1 MNTHLETGRTT
12 HTEAEAAHG
21 PAPRDGLVMRDVT
34 MLLGDG
40 DDTVHALDGVHL
52 TVAAGEFAAVVGPSG
67 SGKSSLLA
75 VAGGL
80 AVPDSGTVTIA
91 GRPMPASRR
100 ARTALRRDLVGFVFQ
115 SGNLLPALTSLDQ
128 LRLPARFAS
137 RGAAHR
143 DPMELL
149 TEVGMEGKA
158 DRRPDQLSGGER
170 QRVGIARALITRP
183 RLLLVDEPT
192 AALDQARSHDIVKML
207 ARETVRHGVATV
219 MVTHDTEVLRY
230 CDSVY
235 EMMDGALSKK

>member
-1 MNTHLETGRTT
+1 MNAHPETTR
-12 HTEAEAAHG
+12 HAAAESDYG
-21 PAPRDGLVMRDVT
+21 PAQQDGLAMRDVT

-40 DDTVHALDGVHL
+40 DDTVRALDGVHL
-52 TVAAGEFAAVVGPSG
+52 TVAAGEFAAIVGPSG

-91 GRPMPASRR
+91 GRPMTAASRR

-115 SGNLLPALTSLDQ
+115 SGNLLPALTALDQ
-128 LRLPARFAS
+128 LRLLTRFAS
-137 RGAAHR
+137 AGAVHR

-149 TEVGMEGKA
+149 TEVGMAGKA
-158 DRRPDQLSGGER
+158 DRRPHELSGGER
-170 QRVGIARALITRP
+170 QRVGIARALVTGP

-192 AALDQARSHDIVKML
+192 AALDQARSRDIVQML
-207 ARETVRHGVATV
+207 ARETRRHGVATV
-219 MVTHDTEVLRY
+219 MVTHDTEVLQY

-235 EMMDGALSKK
+235 GMMDGALTRL

>member
-1 MNTHLETGRTT
+1 MNAGTTATERTG
-12 HTEAEAAHG
+12 AVGPHG
-21 PAPRDGLVMRDVT
+21 SAQPDGLLMRDVT

-40 DDTVHALDGVHL
+40 EDTVRALDGVHL

-80 AVPDSGTVTIA
+80 AVPASGTVTVA
-91 GRPMPASRR
+91 GRPMTAASRR

-115 SGNLLPALTSLDQ
+115 SGNLLPALTAVDQ
-128 LRLPARFAS
+128 LRLPARFGS
-137 RGAAHR
+137 SGAVRR

-149 TEVGMEGKA
+149 AEVGMAGKA
-158 DRRPDQLSGGER
+158 DRRPHQLSGGER
-170 QRVGIARALITRP
+170 QRVGIARALVTGP

-192 AALDQARSHDIVKML
+192 AALDQARSHDIVQML
-207 ARETVRHGVATV
+207 ARETRRHGVATV

-235 EMMDGALSKK
+235 EMMDGALRGV